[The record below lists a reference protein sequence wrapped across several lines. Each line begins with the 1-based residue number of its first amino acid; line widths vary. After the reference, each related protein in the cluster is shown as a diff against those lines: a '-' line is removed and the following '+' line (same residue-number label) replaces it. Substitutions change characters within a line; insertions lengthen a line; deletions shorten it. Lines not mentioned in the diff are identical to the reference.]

1 LKLELFISST
11 CHKCAMTTAI
21 LKKLLAE
28 KGLRYEE
35 IVVELDVANYPSALD
50 RLSTMGIMGTPV
62 VIAGGKMIKGYEATN
77 ETLMREFFAEAGL

>member
-1 LKLELFISST
+1 MCNDHGDTQEVA
-11 CHKCAMTTAI
+11 CR
-21 LKKLLAE
+21 E
-28 KGLRYEE
+28 RLRYEE